1 MVHLD
6 EGARGSPLC
15 TQRGCTLKGTTKP
28 CRKKARRTR
37 TQPAKNGPR
46 SVTHPGHDFYTI
58 LQFCPKPVSFFGKN
72 LTAFGGLCGG
82 CSGEGL
88 RMFWSSSEK
97 ALGKLWGSSGE
108 APGKLWGSCGQLWGI
123 FRCQNGYVEHFSGQL
138 ADN

>member
-1 MVHLD
+1 
-6 EGARGSPLC
+6 
-15 TQRGCTLKGTTKP
+15 
-28 CRKKARRTR
+28 
-37 TQPAKNGPR
+37 
-46 SVTHPGHDFYTI
+46 VTHPGHDFYTI

-108 APGKLWGSCGQLWGI
+108 APGKLWGSCGQLWGT
-123 FRCQNGYVEHFSGQL
+123 FGSQNGYVEHFSGQL
-138 ADN
+138 ADNLQFLRKFGGNLENYCDARLTLATGSITLPHQNNDE